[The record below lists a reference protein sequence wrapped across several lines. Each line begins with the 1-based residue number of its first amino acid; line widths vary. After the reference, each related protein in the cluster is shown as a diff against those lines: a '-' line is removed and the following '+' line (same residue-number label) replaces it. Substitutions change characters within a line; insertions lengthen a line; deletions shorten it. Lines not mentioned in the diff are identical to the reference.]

1 MADRQLCFRLVQ
13 ERKLAE
19 LLPPPRYGGVLE
31 ASGVVVHG
39 GRYFVVFDNVRRI
52 AQIGQNLEPG
62 SADHVWLGRL
72 RPGEGYEDIAFSS
85 TLGRFYALIEAEKHA
100 DGTYKAIIE
109 EFDAQF
115 RYKGRGT
122 VDISFEKRNR
132 GFEGLVAV
140 RANGGNYL
148 LALCEGNEGRA
159 GGRGRT
165 PGGGRIHVLK
175 KRGQGWQSIAQVRL
189 PSSLDF
195 KDYSALALR
204 GDRLA
209 VVSQKSARMWLGRLR
224 LKSWT
229 IEDDGRT
236 YDFPRNANGKRQYCT
251 VEGVDWLSPTT
262 FVMVSD
268 LRKKGYPDRCARTD
282 QSIHIFRLIRS
293 RARRAS

>member
-1 MADRQLCFRLVQ
+1 MTHRRNGFRLVQ

-19 LLPPPRYGGVLE
+19 LLPSLRSGGVLE
-31 ASGVVVHG
+31 ASGVVVKN
-39 GRYFVVFDNVRRI
+39 GRYFVVFDNVRRV
-52 AQIGQNLEPG
+52 AQIGSNLKPG

-72 RPGEGYEDIAFSS
+72 RGGEGYEDIAYSA
-85 TLGRFYALIEAEKHA
+85 TLRRFYALIEAEKHP
-100 DGTYKAIIE
+100 DGTYKAIVE
-109 EFDAQF
+109 EFDEQF

-122 VDISFEKRNR
+122 VDVPFEKRNR
-132 GFEGLVAV
+132 GFEGLAAV
-140 RANGGNYL
+140 RSNGADYL
-148 LALCEGNEGRA
+148 LALCEGNDGRA

-165 PGGGRIHVLK
+165 PGGGRIHVLQ
-175 KRGQGWQSIAQVRL
+175 KRGRGWQSVSQIRL

-209 VVSQKSARMWLGRLR
+209 VVSQKSARMWVGKLR

-229 IEDDGRT
+229 IDDDGRT
-236 YDFPRNANGKRQYCT
+236 YDFPRNQEGKRLYCT

-268 LRKKGYPDRCARTD
+268 LRKKGYPGRCSRTD
-282 QSIHIFRLIRS
+282 QSIHIFRLSGS
-293 RARRAS
+293 RAVRAS